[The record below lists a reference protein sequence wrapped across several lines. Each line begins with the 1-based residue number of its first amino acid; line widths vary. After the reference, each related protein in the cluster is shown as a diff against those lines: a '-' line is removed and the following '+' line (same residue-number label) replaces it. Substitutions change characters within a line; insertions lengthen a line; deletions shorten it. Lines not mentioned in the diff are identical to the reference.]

1 MNPCSAAWAVIFWQ
15 PSVPHSVR
23 AATSLAEAAVDS
35 ARAERVARTMARRM
49 PWLHPPPGGGSS
61 RARRSRLESDH
72 LAEDLLHDLVG
83 AAPDGPEAR
92 VARHALDLVL
102 AHVARSAVQLQA
114 GVHDLEGGA
123 LGGQLG
129 HRHLAHGILAG
140 GEAAQRVVGH
150 AAAGVRGGG
159 ELDEPVAHGLVTGER
174 APEGT
179 ALAGEGERALQ
190 RDV

>member
-23 AATSLAEAAVDS
+23 AATSLAEAAVGS

-61 RARRSRLESDH
+61 RARRSRLETHH

-92 VARHALDLVL
+92 VARHSLDLVL
-102 AHVARSAVQLQA
+102 AHVPRAPVQLQA
-114 GVHDLEGGA
+114 GVHHLEGGA
-123 LGGQLG
+123 LVAS
-129 HRHLAHGILAG
+129 LAIDTSRTASSP
-140 GEAAQRVVGH
+140 AAKRRS
-150 AAAGVRGGG
+150 AS
-159 ELDEPVAHGLVTGER
+159 
-174 APEGT
+174 
-179 ALAGEGERALQ
+179 
-190 RDV
+190 

>member
-23 AATSLAEAAVDS
+23 AATSLAEAAVGS

-61 RARRSRLESDH
+61 RARRSRLETHH

-92 VARHALDLVL
+92 VARHSLDLVL
-102 AHVARSAVQLQA
+102 AHVLRAPVQLQA
-114 GVHDLEGGA
+114 GVHHLEGGG
-123 LGGQLG
+123 LGGELR
-129 HRHLAHGILAG
+129 HRHLAPGILAG
-140 GEAAQRVVGH
+140 VEEAQRVVGR
-150 AAAGVRGGG
+150 AAAGGLVGV
-159 ELDEPVAHGLVTGER
+159 ELDEPV
-174 APEGT
+174 
-179 ALAGEGERALQ
+179 
-190 RDV
+190 